1 MKHLSFLIASLFI
14 SLTISAQS
22 EQLQRLVSRIKP
34 SVFTVCTLDKSGNEI
49 STGSGFFISS
59 TGVGLTNYH
68 VLEGAYSAYIIDNKK
83 KKYKIGK
90 ILDYNKDVDIVKF
103 QIDNPSK
110 DVIKPLPIASSQPRQ
125 GESIISYS
133 TPLGLF
139 DNTVSTGVVSSLR
152 EYEGYGKVLQ
162 ITAPISHG
170 SSGSPVMNT
179 QGEVVGIATFG
190 INEGQSL
197 NFAVSITRLKVL
209 TRSLNIPVKDI
220 GRTPFETDLVLK
232 AVELASQ
239 GNFSNAINCLTQELS
254 NNQQNHYAY
263 NLKGKIECNAK
274 NYGDGLDDL
283 GMACSMDT
291 MNFKYYCDFSTY
303 LMLAYIDL
311 AEDDSPADIMKTIA
325 GECMDVTMKA
335 INLDPASSKPYA
347 NMANLLVY
355 VSYDSN
361 NSDKNTVLNMALE
374 SINQAILI
382 DPQAT
387 YYLIRRDVYL
397 RSGELGK
404 ALLDCDEAIK
414 IEPQNCQCYIKRADL
429 HIYGYNQ
436 MENGLADL
444 DRALVLADGAYEKAD
459 ILGMKGMAYE
469 KLMLDPKTT
478 EWDAMMVYAKKA
490 IECFDEAIKLSPN
503 ANFIGA
509 KKEFE
514 KSFKS
519 WWNAHCKNFGMPRLG
534 PNDPLPKW

>member
-22 EQLQRLVSRIKP
+22 EQLQRLVHRIKP

-49 STGSGFFISS
+49 SSGSGFFISS

-68 VLEGAYSAYIIDNKK
+68 VLEGAYSAYIIDSKN

-90 ILDYNKDVDIVKF
+90 IIDYNKDVDIVKF

-110 DVIKPLPIASSQPRQ
+110 DIIKPLPISSTLPKQ
-125 GESIISYS
+125 GESIINYS

-152 EYEGYGKVLQ
+152 EYEGYGNVLQ

-190 INEGQSL
+190 INEGQNL

-209 TRSLNIPVKDI
+209 NRILNIPVKDI
-220 GRTPFETDLVLK
+220 GRTPLETDLVLK
-232 AVELASQ
+232 AVEQADQ
-239 GNFSNAINCLTQELS
+239 GNYGSAINYLEQELS
-254 NNQQNHYAY
+254 KNQNNHFAY
-263 NLKGKIECNAK
+263 NLKGRIECGAK
-274 NYGDGLDDL
+274 EYGDGLDDL
-283 GMACSMDT
+283 GMACAMDT
-291 MNFKYYCDFSTY
+291 TNFKYHCDFSTY

-311 AEDDSPADIMKTIA
+311 AEDDGSEDIMKTIA
-325 GECMDVTMKA
+325 GECMDASLKA
-335 INLDPASSKPYA
+335 INLDPTSSKPYA
-347 NMANLLVY
+347 NMANLLY
-355 VSYDSN
+355 YLSYSN
-361 NSDKNTVLNMALE
+361 PDKEKLLNMALE
-374 SINQAILI
+374 SINQAIKI
-382 DPQAT
+382 DHKAS
-387 YYLIRRDVYL
+387 YYLIRRDVDIKL
-397 RSGELGK
+397 GELGK

-414 IEPQNCQCYIKRADL
+414 MEPNNCQCYIKRADL
-429 HIYGYNQ
+429 YIFEYNQ

-444 DRALVLADGAYEKAD
+444 DRALVLANSPYAKAD
-459 ILGMKGMAYE
+459 VLGMKGMAYE

-478 EWDAMMVYAKKA
+478 EWDALMIYAKKGL
-490 IECFDEAIKLSPN
+490 ECFDEAIKLSPN
-503 ANFIGA
+503 ANYIGA
-509 KKEFE
+509 KKDFE
-514 KSFKS
+514 RSFKS
-519 WWNAHCKNFGMPRLG
+519 WWNDHCKNFGMPRLG